1 MTLWA
6 LELDGYGTPGIA
18 QQSKAHVE
26 VEMRLTSKS
35 GRATATKKISLPDS
49 LSPAIPRSQ
58 EPGVRTRPSSRPHG
72 QRPQRWP
79 APVNQDQARP
89 ARTRPER
96 KAQSQETRTSRRE
109 FSLTTLADAYEK
121 AKLVKEQASSETFR
135 LDKLRA
141 TRSPLADKVAEG
153 ESKVSPEGWRK
164 SAKWGSGPGR
174 VSCKTPLPI
183 PGLPFRDG

>member
-1 MTLWA
+1 MA
-6 LELDGYGTPGIA
+6 RIARIKIIHGEKLEAASKVAGVSYGYVKHANVVLDHAPDLGGA
-18 QQSKAHVE
+18 V
-26 VEMRLTSKS
+26 LS
-35 GRATATKKISLPDS
+35 G
-49 LSPAIPRSQ
+49 
-58 EPGVRTRPSSRPHG
+58 V
-72 QRPQRWP
+72 
-79 APVNQDQARP
+79 
-89 ARTRPER
+89 
-96 KAQSQETRTSRRE
+96 
-109 FSLTTLADAYEK
+109 TTLADAYEK